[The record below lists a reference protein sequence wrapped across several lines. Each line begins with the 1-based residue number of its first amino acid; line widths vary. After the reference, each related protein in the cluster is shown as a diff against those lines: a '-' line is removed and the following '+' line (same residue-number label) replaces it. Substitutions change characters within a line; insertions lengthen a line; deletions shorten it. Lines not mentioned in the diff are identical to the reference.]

1 MMAPN
6 YDYGV
11 QTNYMLFLF
20 FIFFIMFMLSIK
32 SKNCSC
38 SFWYFKYIW
47 RKIEFWHARETSFLT
62 YFGKCSSFVPPCE
75 RQKTLDL
82 LLFPGGMKSK
92 HWKEIGEI
100 MIYLCYYLDNWKT
113 VFIKE
118 QLSLTA
124 SGFLMGIPMTGRYW
138 RSNK

>member
-47 RKIEFWHARETSFLT
+47 RKTEFWHARETSFLT
-62 YFGKCSSFVPPCE
+62 YFSQVFLFCTPLWTSENLRSSIISRRYKIETLKRNRWNYDLCMLIF
-75 RQKTLDL
+75 RQLKNSFYQGAT
-82 LLFPGGMKSK
+82 
-92 HWKEIGEI
+92 
-100 MIYLCYYLDNWKT
+100 
-113 VFIKE
+113 FINCFRIFNGD
-118 QLSLTA
+118 SHD
-124 SGFLMGIPMTGRYW
+124 
-138 RSNK
+138 RSVLAFK